1 MTWVLILFIH
11 AGVLSEKDSNSM
23 TTTVFATEQH
33 CEAAGKAAAKMVQLT
48 TKEEI
53 IKFMEE
59 NFQSKF
65 R

>member
-48 TKEEI
+48 TKSV
-53 IKFMEE
+53 KYTCV
-59 NFQSKF
+59 QSGFTK
-65 R
+65 

>member
-33 CEAAGKAAAKMVQLT
+33 CEAAGKAAAKMVQLI
-48 TKEEI
+48 TKSV
-53 IKFMEE
+53 KYTCV
-59 NFQSKF
+59 QSGFTK
-65 R
+65 